1 MTTLI
6 AAYNSEGCIGRCDA
20 KCYNA
25 THPECDCI
33 CGGRNHG
40 AGVQKATENTKELA
54 EDWIEHYQRKHNES
68 LDFEVLPQPVQLQLF
83 DIGKQKA

>member
-25 THPECDCI
+25 ECVECDCI
-33 CGGRNHG
+33 CGGANHG
-40 AGVQKATENTKELA
+40 KGFQKAMQNTTEMA
-54 EDWIEHYQRKHNES
+54 EKWIEAYKVEHPEASEFKVN
-68 LDFEVLPQPVQLQLF
+68 PIQLELF
-83 DIGKQKA
+83 K

>member
-25 THPECDCI
+25 TCPECDCI
-33 CGGRNHG
+33 CGGLNHR
-40 AGVQKATENTKELA
+40 AGIQKAMDNTKKLA
-54 EDWIEHYQRKHNES
+54 EVWMEEYQKKHDEP
-68 LDFEVLPQPVQLQLF
+68 LDFKIPARKPVQLGLF
-83 DIGKQKA
+83 E